1 MPRKK
6 SPANVVSLE
15 DSFMQDAM
23 AGMFMDNSDVISD
36 VTSVMS
42 SVCNNSIE
50 LSKLVIE
57 NKVRNSEKLEDSDI
71 YKIHR
76 DSLLNIMKSMDK
88 AFKT

>member
-1 MPRKK
+1 
-6 SPANVVSLE
+6 
-15 DSFMQDAM
+15 MQDAM
-23 AGMFMDNSDVISD
+23 DSMFMDNSSVISD

-42 SVCNNSIE
+42 SMCNNSIE

-76 DSLLNIMKSMDK
+76 DSLSNVMKDMDK
-88 AFKT
+88 AFKN